1 MPEKTNKREF
11 LSRFEGVVDCQR
23 RLAIPKQ
30 WRFDSDPEDLSFF
43 LSLGLGPSLEL
54 FEYEEFEKRQAQ
66 MKAKRGVATNEFL
79 STAVSMYSTM
89 VKLDKQG
96 RITIPQHMLSAA
108 KITTK
113 VICIGSTD
121 FGSIYAPEIW
131 AEHDPGID
139 KVIDYILSLRS
150 PTAAITQSETKIM
163 LSTDTQ

>member
-23 RLAIPKQ
+23 RLAIPKP

-43 LSLGLGPSLEL
+43 LCLGVGPSLEL

-66 MKAKRGVATNEFL
+66 LKAKRGTPDYEFL
-79 STAVSMYSTM
+79 ATALSMYSTM
-89 VKLDKQG
+89 VKIDKQG

-113 VICIGSTD
+113 VVCIGSTD

-131 AEHDPGID
+131 AERDPGTE
-139 KVIDYILSLRS
+139 KVIDFILSLRS
-150 PTAAITQSETKIM
+150 PSTTVTQTETKV
-163 LSTDTQ
+163 LVTETQ